1 MHNKSSRQR
10 HLATTPRCLLALA
23 ALTPVAAQADHAQN
37 PEKPALE
44 IVEVHAQQLHLDLRR
59 EQALTPGGVT
69 VIDTEQLYQRN
80 MPNLADMLRYAPGV
94 WTDSATG
101 GDGVFISIRGS
112 NLDATDYDM
121 NGVKLLQD
129 GLPITT
135 ADGNNHNRLIDPL
148 STRYATVAR
157 GANAL
162 TYGASTLG
170 GAISFNSPTALNSD
184 PLQLYVNGG
193 SHGRFNARVTG
204 AQVFDNGRDGLVT
217 VLSNNWD
224 GYRNHSSEER
234 DGAYGNAGW
243 NFSDTGETRF
253 YATYLNSK
261 QDLAGALTQEQ
272 YKDDPDQASADAEL
286 GNYQKNVDTWRVAN
300 KTRWTLSDNS
310 ALELGISWEE
320 QKLHHPI
327 VYKEVD
333 FDGPGPLPPQ
343 EVFSLLIDTKHRDAG
358 VMGRYEL
365 QLDSHDLLFGLNYGD
380 GKVTGGNYRNK
391 NGEKN
396 GETTGVE
403 RKAQNLEA
411 FAIDRWQLV
420 PQWTL
425 VYGAQAVW
433 AERDVSNIDI
443 ASGEVRNPNAD
454 YESINPRVGVLYDFT
469 DNITL
474 FANASKLYEPPTNYE
489 LEDDAR
495 GNDQTLDAMK
505 GAVLEIG
512 TRGEQPFG
520 DGSRWYWDVA
530 LYYARINNE
539 ILSIEDPLAPGTSL
553 SANVDNTIHAG
564 IESLL
569 GANFALD
576 SAGQHLVEPTLS
588 LTLNDFNFDSD
599 DTYGNNDLPAAPDYA
614 VRGELMYRNA
624 NGFYAGPTFD
634 FVGDRY
640 ADFSNTYKVDSY
652 GLLGFRTGFV
662 SDRWEIFIEAD
673 NLLDTQ
679 YVSTL
684 SVRELAAPDAAIL
697 YPGAPLSF
705 YAGIRFQL

>member
-1 MHNKSSRQR
+1 MYHKCNCQR
-10 HLATTPRCLLALA
+10 RLTGASQCLLAVAILA
-23 ALTPVAAQADHAQN
+23 PAVAQADHAHSPQS
-37 PEKPALE
+37 PTLE
-44 IVEVHAQQLHLDLRR
+44 TVEVHAKQLRLNLLR

-69 VIDTEQLYQRN
+69 VIDSDLLYQRN
-80 MPNLADMLRYAPGV
+80 MPNLADMLRYTPGV
-94 WTDSATG
+94 WSDSATG

-170 GAISFNSPTALNSD
+170 GAISFSSPTALNSD
-184 PLQLYVNGG
+184 PLQLYLNGG
-193 SHGRFNARVTG
+193 SHGRLNARATG
-204 AQVFDNGRDGLVT
+204 AQVFNNGLDGLIT
-217 VLSNNWD
+217 VQSNNWD
-224 GYRNHSSEER
+224 GYRDHSNEER

-243 NFSDTGETRF
+243 SFADTGETRF

-261 QDLAGALTQEQ
+261 QDLAGALSEAQFKEN
-272 YKDDPDQASADAEL
+272 PDQASAEAEL

-300 KTRWTLSDNS
+300 KTRWALNDNS
-310 ALELGISWEE
+310 NLELGISWEE

-333 FDGPGPLPPQ
+333 FDGPGPLPAQ
-343 EVFSLLIDTKHRDAG
+343 EVFSLLIDTEHRDAG

-365 QLDSHDLLFGLNYGD
+365 QLDSHDVLFGFNYGD
-380 GKVTGGNYRNK
+380 GKVTGGNYRNNNGDK
-391 NGEKN
+391 NGL
-396 GETTGVE
+396 TTDVE

-411 FAIDRWQLV
+411 FAIDRWQLA

-433 AERDVSNIDI
+433 AKRDVTNIDI
-443 ASGEVRNPNAD
+443 ASGTVRNPNAD
-454 YESINPRVGVLYDFT
+454 YDSINPRVGVLYDIN

-474 FANASKLYEPPTNYE
+474 FANASKVFEPPTNFE
-489 LEDDAR
+489 LEDDVR
-495 GNDQTLDAMK
+495 GNNQTLDAMK
-505 GAVLEIG
+505 GGVLEIG
-512 TRGEQPFG
+512 SRGEQTFG
-520 DGSRWYWDVA
+520 QSSRWYWDLAV
-530 LYYARINNE
+530 YYAQINNE
-539 ILSIEDPLAPGTSL
+539 ILSIDDPLAPGTSL
-553 SANVDNTIHAG
+553 SVNVDDTIHAG
-564 IESLL
+564 VESLV
-569 GANFALD
+569 GASLALD
-576 SAGQHLVEPTLS
+576 AAGTHRLEPTLS
-588 LTLNDFNFDSD
+588 LTLNNFSFD
-599 DTYGNNDLPAAPDYA
+599 DDNTYGNNDLPAAPDYA
-614 VRGELMYRNA
+614 LRGELMYRDA
-624 NGFYAGPTFD
+624 RGVYIGPTFD
-634 FVGDRY
+634 LVGERY
-640 ADFSNTYKVDSY
+640 ADFTNSYKIDSY
-652 GLLGFRTGFV
+652 GLLGVRGGYV
-662 SDRWEIFIEAD
+662 NDRWEVFAEVN

-684 SVRELAAPDAAIL
+684 SVRDVAAPDAAIL
-697 YPGAPLSF
+697 YPGAPMSL